1 LSDIAPFTT
10 STASPISSP
19 YQNPL
24 SYDPLDPN
32 NHPHHNTS
40 RHMKSCTNSIQALSR
55 SDVTGLASEGPVLRF
70 NLLPDDVH
78 REFRAFRCN
87 DLQGKAPTGLPP
99 TGPHVP
105 TDSDTGGRPSC
116 IDTSDAVTAM
126 PRGSDEPIYR
136 CPDDD
141 QTVQAVTALSR

>member
-1 LSDIAPFTT
+1 
-10 STASPISSP
+10 
-19 YQNPL
+19 
-24 SYDPLDPN
+24 
-32 NHPHHNTS
+32 
-40 RHMKSCTNSIQALSR
+40 MKSCTSSIQALSR

-105 TDSDTGGRPSC
+105 TESDTEGRPSC
-116 IDTSDAVTAM
+116 IDTSDDVTVV
-126 PRGSDEPIYR
+126 PRSSDEPIYR
-136 CPDDD
+136 CD
-141 QTVQAVTALSR
+141 QTVEAVTALSR